1 MDFWTQFGDF
11 ISNNIDIISFGT
23 IATTIS
29 GIAGYILVKKVLPQV
44 MDRFLMFLSKVIAK
58 MFGQDV
64 EEVSETVQ
72 KLPFVEKMRSMEQEL
87 HLQNELR
94 LIELKN
100 KIVSPKLSESERIAY
115 QGMFDQLVRQL
126 GDSVS
131 AATIM
136 TLDAIEAAAKKKLM

>member
-1 MDFWTQFGDF
+1 MNFWSQLSELV
-11 ISNNIDIISFGT
+11 SNNIDIISFGT

-29 GIAGYILVKKVLPQV
+29 GVLGYILIKKVLPN
-44 MDRFLMFLSKVIAK
+44 LMNKGLLFLSKVLAK

-64 EEVSETVQ
+64 EEVSANIKQ
-72 KLPFVEKMRSMEQEL
+72 LPFVEKMSSMQREL
-87 HLQNELR
+87 HVQNELK

-115 QGMFDQLVRQL
+115 QAMFDQIVRQL

-131 AATIM
+131 AATKM
-136 TLDAIEAAAKKKLM
+136 TLEAIEAAAKKKLM